1 MGRHRFLKEVCSFD
15 GAFQVHSVE
24 PGQDCKRALFIGQG
38 DCTYMRAEDI
48 EGSNL
53 LDLLDIL
60 GRLAPCLP
68 EPELPAVAGGAA
80 KPSAASWENEA
91 GKCGQDAVHAQT
103 PHQQCSSESDASK
116 RQDLSNA
123 AAGVN

>member
-53 LDLLDIL
+53 LDLLDLLDMLLSFAYWSLDVIL
-60 GRLAPCLP
+60 SFFMPYGR
-68 EPELPAVAGGAA
+68 
-80 KPSAASWENEA
+80 
-91 GKCGQDAVHAQT
+91 D
-103 PHQQCSSESDASK
+103 
-116 RQDLSNA
+116 
-123 AAGVN
+123 GVNISDCRMASLHYLQRSFILDLLI